1 MPLLRSLMVFLSMIS
16 QGASEFLANR
26 GSRVCAPKGDVLIQA
41 KKTEGLFCAETNLE
55 AL

>member
-1 MPLLRSLMVFLSMIS
+1 MIS

-41 KKTEGLFCAETNLE
+41 KKKLKVYF
-55 AL
+55 ALKLI